1 MNIKQRI
8 DDAVGNQIRNFLDRY
23 DKEEIKPIPEDQK
36 VDVVRMTFRTKE
48 EFEIIK
54 TSLESQGYQ
63 LTCEEFYEQ
72 DVDDKN
78 YSATILGERRVQMTE
93 EELRPRD
100 VEKERKK
107 EKIVH
112 IGVKAMWW
120 AIFYSYYGFGSL
132 LSTAP
137 LSRLSKKPS
146 IFIFSF

>member
-120 AIFYSYYGFGSL
+120 AIFLFIL
-132 LSTAP
+132 WVWFLVINRP
-137 LSRLSKKPS
+137 LIEAIKEALN
-146 IFIFSF
+146 FYF